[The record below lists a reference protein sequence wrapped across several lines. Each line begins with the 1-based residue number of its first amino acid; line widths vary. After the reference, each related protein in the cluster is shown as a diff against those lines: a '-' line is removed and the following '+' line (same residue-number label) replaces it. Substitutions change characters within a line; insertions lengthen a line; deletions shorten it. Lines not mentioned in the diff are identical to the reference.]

1 MRYNIHGGHNPDGKI
16 RCGAVGIIK
25 ESTEDRR
32 LAKELI
38 RLLESHGHTCYNC
51 TCDNGTSSRDV
62 LNKIVRKC
70 NRHDVDVDVSIHFNA
85 SNGKGCGTEVLYKTQ
100 RGSKWATKVLNSIVK
115 NTGFRDR
122 GIKKRDN
129 LYFLN
134 NTKNVAILV
143 ECCFCDNEKDC
154 EIYNYKVMAKAIA
167 EGLTGESF
175 NSAETKEESK
185 IRIDTALIYAN
196 DTDKIAAKILQ
207 WKKKKAVLLNVKD
220 LSEYDI
226 EHIYAIGVVANEIK
240 AEVKIIGKDRF
251 ETVQKVLDFI
261 K

>member
-1 MRYNIHGGHNPDGKI
+1 MRFNIHGGHNPDGKI
-16 RCGAVGIIK
+16 RCGATGYIK
-25 ESTEDRR
+25 ESTEDRK

-38 RLLESHGHTCYNC
+38 RLLESHGHTCYDC
-51 TCDNGTSSRDV
+51 TCNNGTGARDV
-62 LNKIVRKC
+62 LSKIVSKC
-70 NRHDVDVDVSIHFNA
+70 NAHTVDVDVSLHFNA
-85 SNGKGCGTEVLYKTQ
+85 SNGKGHGFEVLYKTES
-100 RGSKWATKVLNSIVK
+100 GSKWAKKVLNSIDK
-115 NTGFRDR
+115 LTDLTNR

-134 NTKNVAILV
+134 NTKNVSILV

-154 EIYNYKVMAKAIA
+154 EIYNYKIMAKAIA

-196 DTDKIAAKILQ
+196 DTDKIATKILQ